1 MSAAYQHLA
10 LAEVEPGMVLSDDL
24 LDRQGQVLL
33 PKGAILTDR
42 TIALLP
48 SHGIDAVPVLR
59 SGAAAPA
66 PAAPRS
72 ASDLA
77 ASGQRLARLFRKHQ
91 PEDAH
96 DWATSAL
103 RRYVEDYRAAREVA
117 L

>member
-10 LAEVEPGMVLSDDL
+10 LAEVVPGMVLSDNL
-24 LDRQGQVLL
+24 LDRQGQILL

-59 SGAAAPA
+59 SGAAPAAGPA
-66 PAAPRS
+66 P
-72 ASDLA
+72 DHA
-77 ASGQRLARLFRKHQ
+77 ASVQRLAQLFRKHK
-91 PEDAH
+91 PDEPH

-103 RRYVEDYRAAREVA
+103 RRYIEDYRAAREAA

>member
-10 LAEVEPGMVLSDDL
+10 LAEVVPGMVLSDDL
-24 LDRQGQVLL
+24 LDRQGQTLL

-59 SGAAAPA
+59 SGAAPAASPA
-66 PAAPRS
+66 PDHAATR
-72 ASDLA
+72 
-77 ASGQRLARLFRKHQ
+77 QRLAVLFRKHK
-91 PEDAH
+91 PDEPH

-103 RRYVEDYRAAREVA
+103 RRYMEDYRAAREAA

>member
-10 LAEVEPGMVLSDDL
+10 LAEVAPGMVLSDNL
-24 LDRQGQVLL
+24 LDRQGQILL

-59 SGAAAPA
+59 SGAAP
-66 PAAPRS
+66 PAACAP
-72 ASDLA
+72 DHA
-77 ASGQRLARLFRKHQ
+77 ASVQRLAVLFRKHK
-91 PEDAH
+91 PEEPH

-103 RRYVEDYRAAREVA
+103 RRYIEDYRAAREAA

>member
-10 LAEVEPGMVLSDDL
+10 LADVEPGMVLSDEL

-59 SGAAAPA
+59 SAGAAPA
-66 PAAPRS
+66 QPRS
-72 ASDLA
+72 APDLA
-77 ASGQRLARLFRKHQ
+77 ASGKRLAILFRKHQ
-91 PEDAH
+91 PDDTH

>member
-10 LAEVEPGMVLSDDL
+10 LAEVVPGMVLSDDL
-24 LDRQGQVLL
+24 LDRQGQILL

-59 SGAAAPA
+59 SGAAPA
-66 PAAPRS
+66 VSA
-72 ASDLA
+72 ASDHA
-77 ASGQRLARLFRKHQ
+77 ATEQRLAVLFRKHK
-91 PEDAH
+91 PDEPH

-103 RRYVEDYRAAREVA
+103 RRYIEDYRAAREAA

>member
-10 LAEVEPGMVLSDDL
+10 LAEVEPGMVLSDNL
-24 LDRQGQVLL
+24 LDRQGQILL
-33 PKGAILTDR
+33 PKGAILTER

-59 SGAAAPA
+59 SGAAPAAGPA
-66 PAAPRS
+66 P
-72 ASDLA
+72 DHA
-77 ASGQRLARLFRKHQ
+77 ASQQRLALLFRKHK
-91 PEDAH
+91 PDEPH

-103 RRYVEDYRAAREVA
+103 RRYVEDYRAAREAA

>member
-10 LAEVEPGMVLSDDL
+10 LADVEPGMVLSDEL

-59 SGAAAPA
+59 SASAAPPPARCA
-66 PAAPRS
+66 P
-72 ASDLA
+72 DLA
-77 ASGQRLARLFRKHQ
+77 ASGQRLATLFRKHQ

-103 RRYVEDYRAAREVA
+103 RRYVEDYRAVREVA

>member
-10 LAEVEPGMVLSDDL
+10 LAEVVPGMVLSDDL
-24 LDRQGQVLL
+24 LDRQGQILL

-59 SGAAAPA
+59 SGAAPAASPA
-66 PAAPRS
+66 PA
-72 ASDLA
+72 SDHA
-77 ASGQRLARLFRKHQ
+77 ASSQRLALLFRKHK
-91 PEDAH
+91 PEEPH

-103 RRYVEDYRAAREVA
+103 RRYIEDYRAAREAA